1 MSGRLSARVGRRGLL
16 AGAVAMGAALATGR
30 AAAAWDGSTAV
41 PGALLPHGPASDEQI
56 PEALAATGSTASAPG
71 FPIGHVGLSWS
82 GADHGGRIR
91 LRTTTG
97 WGSWRPVRPGDS
109 GDDGRRV
116 ALIPAG
122 GAAEVEL
129 DPPPGADDV
138 QLVAINT
145 TDGPLSEQPL
155 AATTGRYGGRFRGRA
170 SWGANG
176 SWRVGPDGKQLWPV
190 RFHNPRA
197 ITVHHTVTAN
207 NDRNPAATVRAIYY
221 FQTVTLGWGDI
232 GYHLLI
238 DRAGVVYEGRY
249 SGPDGAPVFGGGSR
263 SAKPVIAGHVL
274 NYNPGNIGIALLGDL
289 TSRQPTRAARR
300 ALLRVLA
307 SLSRTTGLDPQ
318 GRTTYRNPLT
328 GATRRVHII
337 SGHRDWQATQCP
349 GNAFYPRLPG
359 VRRIVAGRLDR
370 DLVLR

>member
-1 MSGRLSARVGRRGLL
+1 
-16 AGAVAMGAALATGR
+16 MGAAVATGSG
-30 AAAAWDGSTAV
+30 AAAATEDRTAV
-41 PGALLPHGPASDEQI
+41 PSGLLPHGFATDEQI
-56 PEALAATGSTASAPG
+56 PEVLAATGSAASAPG
-71 FPIGHVGLSWS
+71 FPIGYVGLSWS
-82 GADHGGRIR
+82 GAHHDGQIR

-97 WGSWRPVRPGDS
+97 WGAWRPVRPGDS
-109 GDDGRRV
+109 GDDGRQV
-116 ALIPAG
+116 ALVPAG

-129 DPPPGADDV
+129 DPPPGAEDV

-145 TDGPLSEQPL
+145 TDGPPTRQATA
-155 AATTGRYGGRFRGRA
+155 AATRRYGGRFRGRA

-176 SWRVGPDGKQLWPV
+176 SWRVGPDGKQLWPI

-207 NDRNPAATVRAIYY
+207 RDRNPAATVRAIYY

-249 SGPDGAPVFGGGSR
+249 SGPDGVPVFGGGSR

-289 TSRQPTRAARR
+289 TSTQPTRPARR
-300 ALLRVLA
+300 ALVRVLT
-307 SLSRTTGLDPQ
+307 SLARTTGLEPQ
-318 GRTTYRNPLT
+318 GRTDYRNPVT
-328 GATRRVHII
+328 GAARRVHVI

-359 VRRIVAGRLDR
+359 VRRAVAARLDR
-370 DLVLR
+370 DLALR